1 MFMMVVGGVI
11 RKFVGEREKGEKG
24 TGGKKGGKEREGEG
38 ERGGERGGRVWE
50 NVLIPHSI
58 KCSTV
63 AIVTYLSHD
72 KSHDISVQ

>member
-24 TGGKKGGKEREGEG
+24 GREGG
-38 ERGGERGGRVWE
+38 RGWE
-50 NVLIPHSI
+50 NVLIPRSI
-58 KCSTV
+58 KCSIV